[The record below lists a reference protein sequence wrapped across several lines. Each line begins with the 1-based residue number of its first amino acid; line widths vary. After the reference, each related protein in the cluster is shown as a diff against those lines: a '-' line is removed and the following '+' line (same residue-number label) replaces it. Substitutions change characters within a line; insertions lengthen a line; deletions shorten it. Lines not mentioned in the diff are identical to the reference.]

1 LKIPRGFACDE
12 QFSDVGLLAWLVLH
26 PIAGAFN
33 DDGFGMM
40 QEAVEHRG
48 GNGAVVVEDRGP
60 LLEGLVGG

>member
-1 LKIPRGFACDE
+1 
-12 QFSDVGLLAWLVLH
+12 LVLH
-26 PIAGAFN
+26 PIAGTFDN
-33 DDGFGMM
+33 DGFGMM